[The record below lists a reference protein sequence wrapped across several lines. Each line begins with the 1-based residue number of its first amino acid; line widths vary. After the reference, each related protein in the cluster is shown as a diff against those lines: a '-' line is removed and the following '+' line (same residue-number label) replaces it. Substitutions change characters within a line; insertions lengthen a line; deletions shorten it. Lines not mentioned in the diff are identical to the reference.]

1 VRVIDSSTLVKYFS
15 HEAGWEK
22 AREIILEGMLTLDL
36 AIKEV
41 VSALWKKVLRGCFV
55 VDVYRLGL

>member
-22 AREIILEGMLTLDL
+22 AREIILEGALTLDNR
-36 AIKEV
+36 KPRP
-41 VSALWKKVLRGCFV
+41 LWRGGGQSHAC
-55 VDVYRLGL
+55 RC